1 MDKKRVELSVHTN
14 MGELDSVNTAADY
27 INAAMKDWQP
37 AVAITDTECVQAFP
51 GAFKC
56 VDRCGGIK
64 LIYGCELYY
73 GYAPRYDEGNS
84 FYILAKNKIGL
95 KELYKLISNSP
106 GIFSL
111 DEIDRKNLILGISIR
126 NELIQKIIEGADD
139 KELGNIIK
147 RFDYVLLNPIEYFGW
162 YTKIKNESQVKEIT
176 KRIIAVCEKNNV
188 LPIASDEAYFVFSD
202 DGECRKILLDYIGV
216 EICDEQPN
224 LYFRTTDEMLAEFEY
239 LGKEKAYEIVV
250 TNSNLVA
257 DMIDDTFAPF
267 DTDAEYPN
275 EIEKLKKITYAAAYK
290 KYGNPLPDIINERIK
305 SELHIIGGNSK
316 STMKFILAEKIAKAA
331 KETGYPIGSRGSVG
345 SLIVA
350 NLLGITNTNPLDAH
364 YFCKSCKYIEFHTE
378 ENCGVD
384 LQDKI
389 CPKCGKG
396 LIKDG
401 YTLPEEV
408 YTQYDSDRELDINLN
423 LPPELICTAHEVLR
437 KNANGKIIDYGQ
449 IQTMSYRFA
458 DYIVSEYARK
468 RKLKFHDLREI
479 EYAEKLS
486 KCKADI
492 GLASGEWSAPGVF
505 ILPQGKEITDYTP
518 VEYLLDVCNDR
529 TQKVTHFDYHALYH
543 NLLKMDLLYPH
554 DSFSMM
560 FKLENATGIKV
571 SQIPLDDK
579 ETMELINKCDTD
591 GIPEFENDEWQE
603 NIKMVSPKKFND
615 LIKMSGILYGTDAWE
630 DNGEVLFKDGTDFS
644 DIIAFRD
651 DVMLTLMKYG
661 LDRKKAFVISER
673 IRKGKGLEEKQYNE
687 LLDLGV
693 PDWYLAS
700 CNKIKYLFPKAHA
713 ADYVRFSFIL
723 AYYKTHF
730 RTEFEKIA
738 EEYKVKESEDE

>member
-51 GAFKC
+51 EAFEC
-56 VDRCGGIK
+56 VDGCGGIK

-106 GIFSL
+106 EIFSL

-139 KELGNIIK
+139 KELGKIIK
-147 RFDYVLLNPIEYFGW
+147 RFDYVLLNPIEYFSW
-162 YTKIKNESQVKEIT
+162 YTKIKNESQAKEIT
-176 KRIIAVCEKNNV
+176 KRIITVCEKNNV

-216 EICDEQPN
+216 KICDKQPN

-239 LGKEKAYEIVV
+239 LGKEKAYEVV
-250 TNSNLVA
+250 VKNSNLVA

-290 KYGNPLPDIINERIK
+290 KYGNPLPDIINKRIK

-331 KETGYPIGSRGSVG
+331 KETGYSIGSRGFVG
-345 SLIVA
+345 SSLVA

-364 YFCKSCKYIEFHTE
+364 YFCENCKHIEFHTE

-384 LQDKI
+384 LPNKI
-389 CPKCGKG
+389 CPNCSEK
-396 LIKDG
+396 LSKDG

-408 YTQYDSDRELDINLN
+408 YIKYDFDSELDISLN
-423 LPPELICTAHEVLR
+423 LPPEFICTAHEVLS

-492 GLASGEWSAPGVF
+492 GSTSGEWSAPGVF
-505 ILPQGKEITDYTP
+505 ILPQGKEIIDYTP

-529 TQKVTHFDYHALYH
+529 TQKVTHFDYHALYD

-554 DSFSMM
+554 NSFSMM

-579 ETMELINKCDTD
+579 ETMELINKCDTA
-591 GIPEFENDEWQE
+591 GIPDFEDNEWQE

-615 LIKMSGILYGTDAWE
+615 LIKMSGIFYGTGAWK
-630 DNGEVLFKDGTDFS
+630 DNGEVLFENGINFS
-644 DIIAFRD
+644 ELIACRD

-661 LDRKKAFVISER
+661 LDRKKAFLISER
-673 IRKGKGLEEKQYNE
+673 IRKGKGLTEEQYDE

-700 CNKIKYLFPKAHA
+700 CNKIKYLFPKAHCA
-713 ADYVRFSFIL
+713 EYVRFSFIL

-730 RTEFEKIA
+730 KTEFEKIA

>member
-1 MDKKRVELSVHTN
+1 M
-14 MGELDSVNTAADY
+14 
-27 INAAMKDWQP
+27 
-37 AVAITDTECVQAFP
+37 
-51 GAFKC
+51 
-56 VDRCGGIK
+56 
-64 LIYGCELYY
+64 
-73 GYAPRYDEGNS
+73 
-84 FYILAKNKIGL
+84 
-95 KELYKLISNSP
+95 
-106 GIFSL
+106 
-111 DEIDRKNLILGISIR
+111 
-126 NELIQKIIEGADD
+126 
-139 KELGNIIK
+139 
-147 RFDYVLLNPIEYFGW
+147 LNPIECFSW
-162 YTKIKNESQVKEIT
+162 YTKIKNESQAKEIT

-216 EICDEQPN
+216 KNCDEQPN
-224 LYFRTTDEMLAEFEY
+224 LYFRTTDEMLSEFEY
-239 LGKEKAYEIVV
+239 LGKEKAYEVVV

-345 SLIVA
+345 SSIVA

-505 ILPQGKEITDYTP
+505 ILPHGKEIIDYTP

-543 NLLKMDLLYPH
+543 NLLKIDLLYPH

-560 FKLENATGIKV
+560 FKLENATGMKV

-591 GIPEFENDEWQE
+591 GIPDFENDEWQE

-615 LIKMSGILYGTDAWE
+615 LIKMSGILHGTGAWE
-630 DNGEVLFKDGTDFS
+630 DNGEVLFKDETDFS
-644 DIIAFRD
+644 NIIAFRD

-661 LDRKKAFVISER
+661 LDRKKAFLISER
-673 IRKGKGLEEKQYNE
+673 IRKGKGLTEEQYDE

-700 CNKIKYLFPKAHA
+700 CNKIEYLFPKAHYA
-713 ADYVRFSFIL
+713 EYARLSFIF

>member
-1 MDKKRVELSVHTN
+1 

-37 AVAITDTECVQAFP
+37 AVAVTDTECVQAFP

-56 VDRCGGIK
+56 VDRCSGIK

-73 GYAPRYDEGNS
+73 DYAPHCDEGKS

-126 NELIQKIIEGADD
+126 NELMQKIIEGADD
-139 KELGNIIK
+139 KELGKIIK
-147 RFDYVLLNPIEYFGW
+147 RFDYVLLNPIEYFSW
-162 YTKIKNESQVKEIT
+162 YTKIKNESQAKEIT
-176 KRIIAVCEKNNV
+176 KRIITVCEENNV

-216 EICDEQPN
+216 KNCDEQPN
-224 LYFRTTDEMLAEFEY
+224 LYFRTTNEMLAEFDY
-239 LGKEKAYEIVV
+239 LGKEKAYEVVV

-316 STMKFILAEKIAKAA
+316 STMKFILAEKIAQAS
-331 KETGYPIGSRGSVG
+331 KEKGYYIGSRGSVG
-345 SLIVA
+345 SSFVA

-364 YFCKSCKYIEFHTE
+364 YFCKNCKYIEFHTE

-389 CPKCGKG
+389 CPKCNDDMER
-396 LIKDG
+396 DG
-401 YTLPEEV
+401 YSLANEFFWG
-408 YTQYDSDRELDINLN
+408 YDGEKDLDIDLN
-423 LPPELICTAHEVLR
+423 LAPEFFDKAYEIVNDMFRGSVVRCGDVFAIS
-437 KNANGKIIDYGQ
+437 GKIAY
-449 IQTMSYRFA
+449 
-458 DYIVSEYARK
+458 YILNEYMK
-468 RKLKFHDLREI
+468 RSKLKFSNIREAEYTEKISKIKKKTTRHPGGIFVIPQNKEI
-479 EYAEKLS
+479 E
-486 KCKADI
+486 
-492 GLASGEWSAPGVF
+492 
-505 ILPQGKEITDYTP
+505 DYTP
-518 VEYLLDVCNDR
+518 VQIASDEIDK
-529 TQKVTHFDYHALYH
+529 TVTHFDFRDLWDRLLKI
-543 NLLKMDLLYPH
+543 NLLMIDYP
-554 DSFSMM
+554 SVIY
-560 FKLENATGIKV
+560 KLEKSTGVKAD
-571 SQIPLDDK
+571 QIRFDDK
-579 ETMELINKCDTD
+579 DTYELIISGNTE
-591 GIPEFENDEWQE
+591 GIPEFESNLAKKILQIVKPSKFDE
-603 NIKMVSPKKFND
+603 
-615 LIKMSGILYGTDAWE
+615 LIKISGLVHGTGVWR
-630 DNGEVLFKDGTDFS
+630 DNAEMLIADGKS
-644 DIIAFRD
+644 IAEIIAFRD
-651 DVMLTLMKYG
+651 DIMQLLIKYG
-661 LDRKKAFVISER
+661 EDREEAFKTAER
-673 IRKGKGLEEKQYNE
+673 VRKGVGIVDTKYEHLQDIGVPEW
-687 LLDLGV
+687 LLD
-693 PDWYLAS
+693 S
-700 CNKIKYLFPKAHA
+700 CDSIEYVFPKAHA

-730 RTEFEKIA
+730 RTKFGKIA
-738 EEYKVKESEDE
+738 EEYKSEESENE

>member
-37 AVAITDTECVQAFP
+37 AVAVTDTECVQAFP

-56 VDRCGGIK
+56 VDRCSGIK

-73 GYAPRYDEGNS
+73 DYAPHCDEGKS

-126 NELIQKIIEGADD
+126 NELMQKIIEGADD

-147 RFDYVLLNPIEYFGW
+147 RFDYVLLNPIDYFSW
-162 YTKIKNESQVKEIT
+162 YTKIKNESQAKEIT
-176 KRIIAVCEKNNV
+176 KRIITVCEENNV

-216 EICDEQPN
+216 KNCDEQPN
-224 LYFRTTDEMLAEFEY
+224 LYFRTTDEMLAEFDY
-239 LGKEKAYEIVV
+239 LGKEKAYEVVV

-316 STMKFILAEKIAKAA
+316 STMKFILAEKIAQAS
-331 KETGYPIGSRGSVG
+331 KEKGYYIGSRGSFG
-345 SLIVA
+345 SSFVA

-364 YFCKSCKYIEFHTE
+364 YFCKNCKYIEFHTE

-384 LQDKI
+384 LKDKI
-389 CPKCGKG
+389 CPKCNDDMER
-396 LIKDG
+396 DG
-401 YTLPEEV
+401 YSLANEFFWG
-408 YTQYDSDRELDINLN
+408 YDGEKDLDIDLN
-423 LPPELICTAHEVLR
+423 LAPEFFDKAYEIVNDMFRGSVVRCGDVFSIS
-437 KNANGKIIDYGQ
+437 GKIAY
-449 IQTMSYRFA
+449 
-458 DYIVSEYARK
+458 YILNEYMK
-468 RKLKFHDLREI
+468 RSKLKFSNIREAEYTEKISKIKKKTTRHPGGIFVIPQNKEI
-479 EYAEKLS
+479 E
-486 KCKADI
+486 
-492 GLASGEWSAPGVF
+492 
-505 ILPQGKEITDYTP
+505 DYTP
-518 VEYLLDVCNDR
+518 VQIASDEIDK
-529 TQKVTHFDYHALYH
+529 TVTHFDFRDLWDRLLKI
-543 NLLKMDLLYPH
+543 NLLMIDYP
-554 DSFSMM
+554 SVIY
-560 FKLENATGIKV
+560 KLEKSTGVKAD
-571 SQIPLDDK
+571 QIRFDDK
-579 ETMELINKCDTD
+579 DTYELIISGNTE
-591 GIPEFENDEWQE
+591 GIPEFESNLAKKILQIVKPSKFDE
-603 NIKMVSPKKFND
+603 
-615 LIKMSGILYGTDAWE
+615 LIKISGLVHGTGVWR
-630 DNGEVLFKDGTDFS
+630 DNAEMLIADGKS
-644 DIIAFRD
+644 IAEIIAFRD
-651 DVMLTLMKYG
+651 DIMQLLIKYG
-661 LDRKKAFVISER
+661 EDREEAFKTAER
-673 IRKGKGLEEKQYNE
+673 VRKGVGIVDTTYEHLQDIGVPEW
-687 LLDLGV
+687 LLD
-693 PDWYLAS
+693 S
-700 CNKIKYLFPKAHA
+700 CDSIEYVFPKAHA

-730 RTEFEKIA
+730 RTEFGKIA
-738 EEYKVKESEDE
+738 EEYKSEESENE